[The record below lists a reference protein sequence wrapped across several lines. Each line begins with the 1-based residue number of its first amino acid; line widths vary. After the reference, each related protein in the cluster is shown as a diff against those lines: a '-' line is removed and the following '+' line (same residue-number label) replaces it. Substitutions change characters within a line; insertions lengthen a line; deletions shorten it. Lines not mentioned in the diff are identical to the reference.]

1 MTTFGVSETQRLNI
15 HLMPRMTNTE
25 IPQMTRRVSKVK
37 WESGSLLNATSLG
50 RKKRGRRVKEGRKKG
65 ERREEEGREKGGRR
79 RQKETP
85 LATHS
90 IYTQYTYPDTA
101 TQTTE

>member
-50 RKKRGRRVKEGRKKG
+50 RKKRGRREKEGRKKG
-65 ERREEEGREKGGRR
+65 GRREEEGVCVN
-79 RQKETP
+79 
-85 LATHS
+85 
-90 IYTQYTYPDTA
+90 
-101 TQTTE
+101 TTV